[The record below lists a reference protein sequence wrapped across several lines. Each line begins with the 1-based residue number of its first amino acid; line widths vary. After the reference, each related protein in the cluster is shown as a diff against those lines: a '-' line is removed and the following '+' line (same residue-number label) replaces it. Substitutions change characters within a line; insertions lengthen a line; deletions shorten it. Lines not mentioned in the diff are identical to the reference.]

1 MNEPSPRRAEA
12 NDMELVTTRASP
24 FADRLRLR
32 SRRFL
37 VYRPTSR
44 GPERGTRCVRSTGE
58 RQRKAGSADTRNCF
72 SGDLRLT
79 LVLPTLRGVQR
90 RLLLAAFLWSA
101 RTISFRERKETVLD
115 IGTKCLMSHQKNVNI
130 QQFFSAHPRCAL
142 AFSGGVDS
150 SYLLY
155 AGLQCGAEIRPYYV
169 KSQFQ
174 PDFEYRDALRLCRDL
189 GVEPVVL
196 RFDALCSP
204 AVRANGP
211 DRCYHCKI
219 NIMSTIIARASADAF
234 PILLDGT
241 NASDEAGDRP
251 GMRAL
256 GELGILSPLRLC
268 GLTKPEIRRLSRK
281 AGLFTWDKPAYACL
295 ATRVK
300 TGEEITNERLSA
312 VERGEDWLFSQGFT
326 DFRLRT
332 AGRNALLQFPEGQLA
347 RARELLPEIREKLSA
362 DFADIEIDPKGRTTA
377 L

>member
-1 MNEPSPRRAEA
+1 M
-12 NDMELVTTRASP
+12 
-24 FADRLRLR
+24 
-32 SRRFL
+32 
-37 VYRPTSR
+37 
-44 GPERGTRCVRSTGE
+44 
-58 RQRKAGSADTRNCF
+58 
-72 SGDLRLT
+72 T
-79 LVLPTLRGVQR
+79 L
-90 RLLLAAFLWSA
+90 
-101 RTISFRERKETVLD
+101 
-115 IGTKCLMSHQKNVNI
+115 

-142 AFSGGVDS
+142 AFSGGADS

-174 PDFEYRDALRLCRDL
+174 PDFEYRDALRLCAEL

-196 RFDALCSP
+196 RVDALAGP

-219 NIMSTIIARASADAF
+219 NIMSTILRRAAEDGY

-241 NASDEAGDRP
+241 NASDAAGERP

-256 GELGILSPLRLC
+256 GELGVVSPLRLC
-268 GLTKPEIRRLSRK
+268 GLTKPEIRRLSRE

-300 TGEEITNERLSA
+300 TGEEITEARLA
-312 VERGEDWLFSQGFT
+312 AAERGEDWLFSRGFT
-326 DFRLRT
+326 DFRLRA
-332 AGRNALLQFPEGQLA
+332 AGGSALLQFPEEQLA
-347 RARELLPEIREKLSA
+347 RARELLPEIRGKLSA
-362 DFADIEIDPKGRTTA
+362 DFASIEIDPKGRTTS